1 MTAPASNGSAAAA
14 PATAPVITN
23 LDGKRILIV
32 RFSGLGDVV
41 LTLPAVAA
49 LRRAYPKA
57 HIAWL
62 AADGPAAILRHCPV
76 VDEVI
81 PLKLTSSTDRR
92 SNLFRRFRAA
102 RRFAKEYTRMFW
114 QLRAEPFDAVI
125 EFQNLLKCGLFTR
138 LNRRAVRIGFKGGGE
153 PTHWFLHHTPVRK
166 DTGSHATLNYLQLA
180 AACGGVTEPV
190 EFPIAVPADAVARM
204 AGALQGAGIAE
215 NDRVVL
221 ISPFGRRRSKLWGF
235 DRHAEICKR
244 ITAETGARPIC
255 APAPSDLDDA
265 RRIAELSGGALAVLP
280 DTTLEDLLALLQR
293 ADCFF
298 GIDGGPMHLAGA
310 LDTPV
315 CALWG
320 PTNRRWIGPW
330 GEIAGALPGTQL
342 PRAVVVQA
350 MELAAHTSRK
360 AKRAAWTDT
369 AAMDAISV
377 DMAWEALVGAY
388 GSLLSG

>member
-1 MTAPASNGSAAAA
+1 VTAPASNGAAAH
-14 PATAPVITN
+14 APVLSD

-49 LRRAYPKA
+49 LKRAYPKA

-62 AADGPAAILRHCPV
+62 VADGPAEVLRHSPV

-92 SNLFRRFRAA
+92 SNFFRRLRAA
-102 RRFAKEYTRMFW
+102 RRFMKELRRMKRQF
-114 QLRAEPFDAVI
+114 RGAPFDAVI

-138 LNRRAVRIGFKGGGE
+138 LNRNAVRVGFKGGGE
-153 PTHWFLHHTPVRK
+153 PTHWFLHHSPVAK
-166 DTGSHATLNYLQLA
+166 DTGTHATLNYLKLA
-180 AACGGVTEPV
+180 KACGGITEPV
-190 EFPIAVPADAVARM
+190 EFPIDVPAAATDRM
-204 AGALQGAGIAE
+204 GAALRGGGIP
-215 NDRVVL
+215 DDGRVVI

-244 ITAETGARPIC
+244 ITAETGARPVC
-255 APAPSDLDDA
+255 APAPSDLTDA
-265 RRIAELSGGALAVLP
+265 NRIAELSGGALTVLP
-280 DTTLEDLLALLQR
+280 ETNLEDLLALLQR
-293 ADCFF
+293 AVCFF

-320 PTNRRWIGPW
+320 PTNRKWIGPW
-330 GEIAGALPGTQL
+330 GEIAGDFPGTTL
-342 PRAVVVQA
+342 PRATVVQA
-350 MELAAHTSRK
+350 VEPQEHHTRK
-360 AKRAAWTDT
+360 AKRAAWNDT

-377 DMAWEALVGAY
+377 EMAWDALQAAY
-388 GSLLSG
+388 AGLLSGHR

>member
-1 MTAPASNGSAAAA
+1 MPEVASGGAAA
-14 PATAPVITN
+14 PVLQG

-62 AADGPAAILRHCPV
+62 AADGPAAILRHSPV

-102 RRFAKEYTRMFW
+102 RRFVKEYSRMSRRF
-114 QLRAEPFDAVI
+114 RTEPFDAVI

-138 LNRRAVRIGFKGGGE
+138 LNRSAVRIGFKGGGE

-166 DTGSHATLNYLQLA
+166 DTGTHATLNYLKLA
-180 AACGGVTEPV
+180 EACGGIPEPV
-190 EFPIAVPADAVARM
+190 EFPIDVPADATARM
-204 AGALQGAGIAE
+204 AAALQEAGIGEAE
-215 NDRVVL
+215 RVVL

-235 DRHAEICKR
+235 DRHAEVCRR
-244 ITAETGARPIC
+244 ITAETGARPVC
-255 APAPSDLDDA
+255 APAPSDLEDA
-265 RRIAELSGGALAVLP
+265 RRIAELSGGALTVLP

-293 ADCFF
+293 AAVFF

-320 PTNRRWIGPW
+320 PTNRKWIGPW
-330 GEIAGALPGTQL
+330 GEIAGNLPDGDI

-350 MELAAHTSRK
+350 MEPPEHTSRK
-360 AKRAAWTDT
+360 AKRAAWNDT

-377 DMAWEALVGAY
+377 EMAWEALSNTY
-388 GSLLSG
+388 GELLSGRP